1 MRIIELIPNLQVGGA
16 ERFVV
21 DLSNALARKGH
32 EIIVATLYDRNEDHF
47 LEKELINVKRIELHK
62 NYGLD
67 IKCLIRVLRLL
78 SRERPD
84 IVHTHGEA
92 VKYVLL
98 AALLRKDSHYYATI
112 HSDASYDSGS
122 GINLVI
128 RSILYKRNLV
138 RPVTISNES
147 KKSFYTLFGID
158 APMIENGCTQYI
170 QNNNPIPDFHSDV
183 DYLFVHVAS
192 IQQVK
197 NQIVLVKAFKKL
209 LDNGVN
215 ARLLFLGRPYDE
227 SIFNELKSYWSDS
240 IVYLGQQPNIRD
252 YLSQADAFCLTSTTE
267 GMPISLIE
275 ALSVG
280 CPLLVTPAGGC
291 ISLVEDG
298 VNGYVSDSFS
308 EESYYMI
315 LERFVALPVEKR
327 NNMRSYAKQQFI
339 DHFQIDSTADK
350 YLTLFMSE

>member
-1 MRIIELIPNLQVGGA
+1 MRIIELIPSLQVGGA

-32 EIIVATLYDRNEDHF
+32 EIIVATLYDKNQDHF
-47 LEKELINVKRIELHK
+47 LEKELTNVKRIELHK

-67 IKCLIRVLRLL
+67 IKCLIRVLRFV
-78 SRERPD
+78 SREKPD
-84 IVHTHGEA
+84 IVHTHVEA
-92 VKYVLL
+92 LKYVLL
-98 AALLRKDSHYYATI
+98 AAIFKRRCKYYATI

-122 GINLVI
+122 GVNFII
-128 RSILYKRNLV
+128 RSFLYKRNLV
-138 RPVTISNES
+138 RPVTISKES
-147 KKSFYTLFGID
+147 KKSFLTLFGIE
-158 APMIENGCTQYI
+158 APMIENGCTEYI
-170 QNNNPIPDFHSDV
+170 KTNDSMPDYHSDV

-197 NQIVLVKAFKKL
+197 NQIVLVKAFKRL
-209 LDNGVN
+209 LNSGIN
-215 ARLLFLGRPYDE
+215 ARLLFLGRPQDD
-227 SIFNELKSYWSDS
+227 SIFIELKKYWSDS
-240 IVYLGQQPNIRD
+240 IVYVGQQPNIRD
-252 YLSQADAFCLTSTTE
+252 YISQADAFCLTSTIE
-267 GMPISLIE
+267 GLPISLIE

-298 VNGYVSDSFS
+298 VNGFVSDSFN

-315 LERFVALPVEKR
+315 LERFVTLSADKR
-327 NNMRSYAKQQFI
+327 TIMRSNAKQMFL
-339 DHFQIDSTADK
+339 DRFQIDATADK